1 MDLLIIKKKKY
12 NKLLDKLTF
21 YNNNYKNTIDNI
33 NLPNN
38 DIINTYIELDSVK
51 YKNTIIN
58 ENNIYINKVYENK
71 LNYINP
77 QTSMLDFL
85 KIYIKNKYFLIISP
99 NIYLTELYLSLIKDI
114 KIVLFIFNIFEI
126 NSFLLLK
133 KKYNLQIDIYYL
145 GKYVNYNSYIIITD
159 ICNKYYNDIKF
170 ENIVI
175 DPGINDSKNHNIIIQ
190 IIGLLLANN
199 FLKENSYYISLMRSQ
214 IINDDY
220 YMYILNLLYKSF
232 QIHMI
237 YPNSILKR
245 SFNMFYEH
253 KNGNYIINNF
263 FNFFNFKK
271 IIDNDILIKYLKNI
285 DLLLNTKINFKD
297 IDNNLCKNLVL
308 NIINETFYLKELI
321 NILKSNVTFKQKR
334 LSYHNNSMRFHTS
347 NIPETTNDLS
357 NQSQYIGDA
366 RDYQSRCHW
375 GQKKLVLSEIQF
387 LTKVCQKLNT
397 KSLKDYAVVYV
408 GAAHGFHF
416 PILYNLFPELIWILY
431 DPAKFS
437 KEAHMHPEKQKVK
450 IFNQFFTDETIKH
463 AKQNAENRKILFISD
478 IRLTPNEEAV
488 MKDMIS
494 QAKWGTELGADYMLL
509 KYKPPY
515 EDENTKQFKTN
526 TIYDLQLNP
535 KYIKNPELKA
545 DDKTFLYLKGDVYI
559 QLFAHIHSVELRL
572 MVEKVNGKY
581 ELDTINYGEIEKKMF
596 YFNTNLRTSWSTEN
610 YDFLHYIPGY
620 DSSIECVMEYLI
632 IKNYYEYLHNI
643 KDNNIIIQKMFDM
656 AYFLEKIAHT
666 TFINCNY
673 DTMIRTIKKFE
684 KENDDNKL
692 KRIKLWKEISKLNIE
707 LSAKTQKEI
716 IINTGKEV
724 IGQERVN
731 RAIKY
736 LDRYITNRTFIKIE

>member
-1 MDLLIIKKKKY
+1 MSSLIKIKKQFKKY
-12 NKLLDKLTF
+12 KTIFNEIINIKQ
-21 YNNNYKNTIDNI
+21 NNNINIKFPWTFNKQDYSTINNNNIITYSKEKIYSKNE
-33 NLPNN
+33 
-38 DIINTYIELDSVK
+38 IINYTNFISIVNKSLLSVMLYIQID
-51 YKNTIIN
+51 
-58 ENNIYINKVYENK
+58 
-71 LNYINP
+71 
-77 QTSMLDFL
+77 
-85 KIYIKNKYFLIISP
+85 KILIISS
-99 NIYLTELYLSLIKDI
+99 NINFADICLSILKNI
-114 KIVLFIFNIFEI
+114 KIILFVYNNKEI

-133 KKYNLQIDIYYL
+133 EKYKYNIDIYYIGSYL
-145 GKYVNYNSYIIITD
+145 DYNTIKNLLSKTD
-159 ICNKYYNDIKF
+159 IKLFDTIIVDSTTNNLNNHQENCISISILLSKYYLKKEGCFILFANLPY
-170 ENIVI
+170 EN
-175 DPGINDSKNHNIIIQ
+175 NLYTYS
-190 IIGLLLANN
+190 
-199 FLKENSYYISLMRSQ
+199 F
-214 IINDDY
+214 
-220 YMYILNLLYKSF
+220 NLLYEQFLFHNLNETS
-232 QIHMI
+232 I
-237 YPNSILKR
+237 Y
-245 SFNMFYEH
+245 
-253 KNGNYIINNF
+253 NYNYFISNIFVFSKLVN
-263 FNFFNFKK
+263 K
-271 IIDNDILIKYLKNI
+271 LSNI
-285 DLLLNTKINFKD
+285 DEELLNKKLINKFNEKD
-297 IDNNLCKNLVL
+297 TNNNYKYNEMFLQNILLRWKALNYNYNEMLL
-308 NIINETFYLKELI
+308 NIKQTFNNK
-321 NILKSNVTFKQKR
+321 TKR
-334 LSYHNNSMRFHTS
+334 LSYHK
-347 NIPETTNDLS
+347 NINIDFYNKTVPETTNDLS

-366 RDYQSRCHW
+366 RDFQSRCHW

-450 IFNQFFTDETIKH
+450 IFNQFFTDDTLDH
-463 AKQNAENRKILFISD
+463 ARKNAENRKILFISD

-526 TIYDLQLNP
+526 TIDDLQLNP

-545 DDKTFLYLKGDVYI
+545 DDNTFLYLKGDVYI

-581 ELDTINYGEIEKKMF
+581 ELETINYGEIEKKMF

>member
-77 QTSMLDFL
+77 PTSMLDFL

-334 LSYHNNSMRFHTS
+334 LSYHNNSMKFYTS

-357 NQSQYIGDA
+357 NQSQYIGCLLYTSDA
-366 RDYQSRCHW
+366 
-375 GQKKLVLSEIQF
+375 
-387 LTKVCQKLNT
+387 
-397 KSLKDYAVVYV
+397 
-408 GAAHGFHF
+408 
-416 PILYNLFPELIWILY
+416 
-431 DPAKFS
+431 
-437 KEAHMHPEKQKVK
+437 
-450 IFNQFFTDETIKH
+450 
-463 AKQNAENRKILFISD
+463 
-478 IRLTPNEEAV
+478 
-488 MKDMIS
+488 
-494 QAKWGTELGADYMLL
+494 
-509 KYKPPY
+509 
-515 EDENTKQFKTN
+515 
-526 TIYDLQLNP
+526 
-535 KYIKNPELKA
+535 A
-545 DDKTFLYLKGDVYI
+545 DDFL
-559 QLFAHIHSVELRL
+559 
-572 MVEKVNGKY
+572 
-581 ELDTINYGEIEKKMF
+581 
-596 YFNTNLRTSWSTEN
+596 
-610 YDFLHYIPGY
+610 
-620 DSSIECVMEYLI
+620 
-632 IKNYYEYLHNI
+632 
-643 KDNNIIIQKMFDM
+643 
-656 AYFLEKIAHT
+656 
-666 TFINCNY
+666 
-673 DTMIRTIKKFE
+673 
-684 KENDDNKL
+684 
-692 KRIKLWKEISKLNIE
+692 
-707 LSAKTQKEI
+707 
-716 IINTGKEV
+716 
-724 IGQERVN
+724 
-731 RAIKY
+731 
-736 LDRYITNRTFIKIE
+736 

>member
-1 MDLLIIKKKKY
+1 
-12 NKLLDKLTF
+12 
-21 YNNNYKNTIDNI
+21 
-33 NLPNN
+33 
-38 DIINTYIELDSVK
+38 
-51 YKNTIIN
+51 
-58 ENNIYINKVYENK
+58 
-71 LNYINP
+71 
-77 QTSMLDFL
+77 
-85 KIYIKNKYFLIISP
+85 
-99 NIYLTELYLSLIKDI
+99 
-114 KIVLFIFNIFEI
+114 
-126 NSFLLLK
+126 
-133 KKYNLQIDIYYL
+133 
-145 GKYVNYNSYIIITD
+145 
-159 ICNKYYNDIKF
+159 
-170 ENIVI
+170 
-175 DPGINDSKNHNIIIQ
+175 
-190 IIGLLLANN
+190 
-199 FLKENSYYISLMRSQ
+199 
-214 IINDDY
+214 
-220 YMYILNLLYKSF
+220 
-232 QIHMI
+232 
-237 YPNSILKR
+237 
-245 SFNMFYEH
+245 
-253 KNGNYIINNF
+253 
-263 FNFFNFKK
+263 
-271 IIDNDILIKYLKNI
+271 
-285 DLLLNTKINFKD
+285 
-297 IDNNLCKNLVL
+297 
-308 NIINETFYLKELI
+308 
-321 NILKSNVTFKQKR
+321 
-334 LSYHNNSMRFHTS
+334 
-347 NIPETTNDLS
+347 
-357 NQSQYIGDA
+357 
-366 RDYQSRCHW
+366 
-375 GQKKLVLSEIQF
+375 
-387 LTKVCQKLNT
+387 
-397 KSLKDYAVVYV
+397 
-408 GAAHGFHF
+408 
-416 PILYNLFPELIWILY
+416 
-431 DPAKFS
+431 
-437 KEAHMHPEKQKVK
+437 MHPEKQKVK

-526 TIYDLQLNP
+526 TIDDLQLNP

-656 AYFLEKIAHT
+656 TYFLERLAHT

>member
-1 MDLLIIKKKKY
+1 M
-12 NKLLDKLTF
+12 
-21 YNNNYKNTIDNI
+21 
-33 NLPNN
+33 
-38 DIINTYIELDSVK
+38 
-51 YKNTIIN
+51 
-58 ENNIYINKVYENK
+58 
-71 LNYINP
+71 
-77 QTSMLDFL
+77 
-85 KIYIKNKYFLIISP
+85 
-99 NIYLTELYLSLIKDI
+99 
-114 KIVLFIFNIFEI
+114 
-126 NSFLLLK
+126 
-133 KKYNLQIDIYYL
+133 
-145 GKYVNYNSYIIITD
+145 
-159 ICNKYYNDIKF
+159 
-170 ENIVI
+170 
-175 DPGINDSKNHNIIIQ
+175 
-190 IIGLLLANN
+190 
-199 FLKENSYYISLMRSQ
+199 
-214 IINDDY
+214 
-220 YMYILNLLYKSF
+220 
-232 QIHMI
+232 
-237 YPNSILKR
+237 
-245 SFNMFYEH
+245 
-253 KNGNYIINNF
+253 
-263 FNFFNFKK
+263 
-271 IIDNDILIKYLKNI
+271 
-285 DLLLNTKINFKD
+285 
-297 IDNNLCKNLVL
+297 L

-526 TIYDLQLNP
+526 TIDDLQLNP

-581 ELDTINYGEIEKKMF
+581 ELETINYGEIEKKMF